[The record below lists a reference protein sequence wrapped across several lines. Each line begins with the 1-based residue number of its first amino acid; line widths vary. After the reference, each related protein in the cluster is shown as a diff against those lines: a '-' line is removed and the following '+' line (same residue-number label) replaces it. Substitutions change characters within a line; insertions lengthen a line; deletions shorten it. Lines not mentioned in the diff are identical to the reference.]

1 MQAVD
6 MKFLHA
12 LKGCTKLGRFHS
24 EEIKREFKVSPLIE
38 IIII

>member
-12 LKGCTKLGRFHS
+12 MRGCTKLGKVHS
-24 EEIKREFKVSPLIE
+24 EEIKREFKVSSLVE
-38 IIII
+38 III